1 MRTLRTLCLAAAIGL
16 ALVACSKT
24 DQQEAQRELQRQSAD
39 LWMCTQVRAAATALD
54 PATIQLLSITCA
66 HGTVTLQGV
75 VRSAQ
80 ERSQLEAAAR
90 KVQGVHRVT
99 VKIAVNPNAPT
110 GNELAEDAALGTR
123 VRFALAQ
130 QTGMNAFKLDVD
142 VHRGVVTLSGAVPS
156 RAVKTVAL
164 DTVRSVDGV
173 KGVVDKVKIQ
183 R

>member
-16 ALVACSKT
+16 TLVACSKT

-54 PATIQLLSITCA
+54 PATVQLVSITCA
-66 HGTVTLQGV
+66 HGVVTLQGV
-75 VRSAQ
+75 R
-80 ERSQLEAAAR
+80 
-90 KVQGVHRVT
+90 HVT

-164 DTVRSVDGV
+164 DTVRGVDGV